1 MRPMAEKEKDHD
13 KERPLEKMTVTDL
26 REMAKEIPDISGVHG
41 MNKGELISAIKT
53 VKGIKDEVGKKMSG
67 IKQLKKEI
75 QVLKTQRETA
85 IQAKDKKRAT
95 IYRRQISRLK
105 RKTRKAA

>member
-1 MRPMAEKEKDHD
+1 MAEKGKDQD
-13 KERPLEKMTVTDL
+13 LKRPLEKMTVTDL

-53 VKGIKDEVGKKMSG
+53 AKGIKDEVGKKGAG

-75 QVLKTQRETA
+75 QTLKTQKETA
-85 IQAKDKKRAT
+85 IQAKDKTMAT